1 MVCVLHV
8 ACDIHSVHRIGI
20 PCRLHSRADRGNK
33 PDMPACPPEGM
44 KFATVNTCV
53 ACSLCM
59 CSLQCFACGAGY
71 TAEQAEDMFASV
83 DKDGNGVIV
92 EDEFIK
98 WCQEELQRAAD
109 AAVEENEHFMSDSE
123 SDEDDDELVSKHAV
137 MGAADEAAFAKRLGI
152 DARQLSLGL
161 YT

>member
-1 MVCVLHV
+1 
-8 ACDIHSVHRIGI
+8 
-20 PCRLHSRADRGNK
+20 
-33 PDMPACPPEGM
+33 
-44 KFATVNTCV
+44 
-53 ACSLCM
+53 M
-59 CSLQCFACGAGY
+59 CSLQSLACGAGY

-137 MGAADEAAFAKRLGI
+137 MCAADEAAFAKRLGI